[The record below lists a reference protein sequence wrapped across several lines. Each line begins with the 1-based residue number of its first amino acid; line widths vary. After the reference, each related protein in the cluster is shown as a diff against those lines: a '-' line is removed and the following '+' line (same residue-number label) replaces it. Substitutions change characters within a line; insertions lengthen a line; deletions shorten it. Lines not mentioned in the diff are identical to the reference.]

1 MQTIPWSVCRSIDHM
16 SNFQPQLCIVYKIY
30 ILVNPSI
37 YARCFTGWAQSTAR
51 CEVCITLDHDTS
63 DCPSPYPTVGQG
75 MRTADRMPQSASNT
89 MGTVSWSVVQVSLQL
104 MSTSSPMVSVHAKNQ
119 HNSNKGHF
127 RKLDP
132 SHNSCSLLASYPG
145 PLLMCTSKKGLG
157 TMLAHYMLS

>member
-89 MGTVSWSVVQVSLQL
+89 MGTVSLECRASFVAAYV
-104 MSTSSPMVSVHAKNQ
+104 
-119 HNSNKGHF
+119 NKLTHGLSA
-127 RKLDP
+127 RKKP
-132 SHNSCSLLASYPG
+132 TQFQQRTFQEARSQP
-145 PLLMCTSKKGLG
+145 
-157 TMLAHYMLS
+157 